1 MTEQLPEPWFLL
13 TDDHVRTTLEAE
25 LAREIA
31 PGHALAHLP
40 GSIVAKRDDCDDV
53 LVTLRDGRVA
63 VVHLT
68 WSGGREADPRRPTT
82 VFYDSLDDWR
92 LSFD

>member
-1 MTEQLPEPWFLL
+1 MIIPLPEPWFVL
-13 TDDHVRTTLEAE
+13 TEDHVRTALETE

-31 PGHALAHLP
+31 PDHALANLP
-40 GSIVAKRDDCDDV
+40 LNIIAKRDDCDDV

-82 VFYDSLDDWR
+82 VLYDSLDDWR
-92 LSFD
+92 VSLD